1 MLFSRRYGRII
12 ILVSFVMIAGMV
24 GNVTGI
30 DPYYEINITKVDN
43 GSVLGNVSSID
54 IALYSVI
61 VFVQNDGKWWGP
73 KPMKGYIDDIDRS
86 WKCTYYTDS
95 TDANDTAI
103 RVYLVPDYLSD
114 AANATGQSE
123 IPTEGWDYLA
133 TDEIEL

>member
-1 MLFSRRYGRII
+1 MSFSGRYGRII

-30 DPYYEINITKVDN
+30 DPNYEINITKFDN
-43 GSVLGNVSSID
+43 GSVFGNVSSMD
-54 IALYSVI
+54 SALYSVV
-61 VFVQNDGKWWGP
+61 VFVKNDGKWWGP
-73 KPMKGYIDDIDRS
+73 KPKKGLINDMDRTWECRYS
-86 WKCTYYTDS
+86 TDS

-123 IPTEGWDYLA
+123 IPTEGWDYMA
-133 TDEIEL
+133 TDESEL